1 MRAATSRHL
10 SRICSRSLGVSGT
23 SFKWLV
29 LRLAFFSGLSG
40 LSVEPGVWEPG
51 VWEPGVW
58 EPGVCVADIEA
69 EGITVDKTRV
79 LYSGH

>member
-1 MRAATSRHL
+1 L

-29 LRLAFFSGLSG
+29 LRLAFFSGLS
-40 LSVEPGVWEPG
+40 VEPGVWEPG
-51 VWEPGVW
+51 VWEL
-58 EPGVCVADIEA
+58 GVCVADIEA